1 MDKILVFNP
10 YFRITVDDALAH
22 PYFKKIRNSELERSA
37 LNEIELEFDAKVNK
51 DIPRER
57 LREIML
63 EEIRLLKE
71 SRLI

>member
-10 YFRITVDDALAH
+10 YFRITVDEALAH
-22 PYFKKIRNSELERSA
+22 PYFKKIRNPDMERSA

>member
-1 MDKILVFNP
+1 M
-10 YFRITVDDALAH
+10 
-22 PYFKKIRNSELERSA
+22 ERSA

>member
-10 YFRITVDDALAH
+10 YFRITVDEALAH
-22 PYFKKIRNSELERSA
+22 PYFKKIRNQEMERSA

-71 SRLI
+71 SRQI

>member
-10 YFRITVDDALAH
+10 YFRLSGDDALAH
-22 PYFKKIRNSELERSA
+22 PYFKKIRNPELERSA

-51 DIPRER
+51 DISKDR
-57 LREIML
+57 LRQIML

-71 SRLI
+71 SS

>member
-22 PYFKKIRNSELERSA
+22 PYFKKIRNQEMERSA
-37 LNEIELEFDAKVNK
+37 MNEIELEFDAKVNK

>member
-1 MDKILVFNP
+1 LDKILVFNP
-10 YFRITVDDALAH
+10 YFRITVDEALAH
-22 PYFKKIRNSELERSA
+22 PYFKKIRNQEMERSA

-71 SRLI
+71 SRQI